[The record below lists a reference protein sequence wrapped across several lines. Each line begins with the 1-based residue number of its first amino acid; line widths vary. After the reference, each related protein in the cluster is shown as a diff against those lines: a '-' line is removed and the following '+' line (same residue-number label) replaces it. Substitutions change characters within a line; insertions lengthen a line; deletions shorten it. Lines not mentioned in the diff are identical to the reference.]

1 MASCTLKF
9 SGLYLK
15 CVKIGISETIYVGC
29 RCFQVLYSI
38 LGSREATTKKY
49 LSMSFNTKF
58 RKNIELTKC
67 AVKDVIPL
75 FYLLFWNVCRC

>member
-1 MASCTLKF
+1 
-9 SGLYLK
+9 
-15 CVKIGISETIYVGC
+15 
-29 RCFQVLYSI
+29 
-38 LGSREATTKKY
+38 
-49 LSMSFNTKF
+49 MSFNTKF